1 MNSYLKLFLFFLI
14 STSLYAQDNKSLV
27 AQIGKDKITAKEF
40 ITRYELSP
48 YLPEYRNIDPDSI
61 KYDFLYSMIAERLWA
76 NEAERLGLGSKEKF
90 SFYFKPLEEMFVRD
104 ALFKKEIKDK
114 IRLSADDINSAIMKS
129 QFKLH
134 TQVLSSPDSNN
145 IFSFFKSLESTTNID
160 SLLSITKNI
169 HTNNM
174 EVFLGSL
181 KDEEIEDSLYSLK
194 VNQFTSPIKSEIGW
208 VIFRIKD
215 KVLTPVDLTD
225 KKFIDNMEKTIKDR
239 RIQRRYQ
246 EYLKELLT
254 GIKINISP
262 DLFKELYYKIWDKIK
277 NKKSI
282 NDTTRF
288 FELDEPD
295 MESILSSTTQSKLGS
310 ALFTIDKSPVTL
322 HDFLSQLT
330 FEGFNTDM
338 LDSMVVLTKL
348 NKRVKQFVE
357 EKLITKEGYKQQL
370 NFNSD
375 VRNDLAQ
382 WRQQYLAQLY
392 FNTILDSIQLSEDE
406 VYNYYLNNYMKS
418 SSMAL
423 INIRLISTKNLDE
436 VSKILESLKQ
446 GRDFSEITKE
456 YGKTD
461 SLVNSNGETGL
472 KPALLLGYVGSVA
485 SDLKLNEV
493 YGPIRR
499 NNAYTILQVVE
510 KKEANDSLKL
520 SFNQIKD
527 QIKSEMRWAELK
539 EKLNK
544 ITAKLAENN
553 NVKIYS
559 NVINQI
565 KKTDIPMF
573 VHRLMGFG
581 GRIAGVPLVTP
592 FSGWV
597 KEMNKNALLP

>member
-254 GIKINISP
+254 GIKINIWS
-262 DLFKELYYKIWDKIK
+262 
-277 NKKSI
+277 
-282 NDTTRF
+282 
-288 FELDEPD
+288 
-295 MESILSSTTQSKLGS
+295 
-310 ALFTIDKSPVTL
+310 
-322 HDFLSQLT
+322 
-330 FEGFNTDM
+330 
-338 LDSMVVLTKL
+338 
-348 NKRVKQFVE
+348 
-357 EKLITKEGYKQQL
+357 
-370 NFNSD
+370 
-375 VRNDLAQ
+375 
-382 WRQQYLAQLY
+382 
-392 FNTILDSIQLSEDE
+392 
-406 VYNYYLNNYMKS
+406 
-418 SSMAL
+418 
-423 INIRLISTKNLDE
+423 
-436 VSKILESLKQ
+436 
-446 GRDFSEITKE
+446 
-456 YGKTD
+456 
-461 SLVNSNGETGL
+461 
-472 KPALLLGYVGSVA
+472 
-485 SDLKLNEV
+485 
-493 YGPIRR
+493 
-499 NNAYTILQVVE
+499 
-510 KKEANDSLKL
+510 
-520 SFNQIKD
+520 
-527 QIKSEMRWAELK
+527 
-539 EKLNK
+539 
-544 ITAKLAENN
+544 
-553 NVKIYS
+553 
-559 NVINQI
+559 
-565 KKTDIPMF
+565 
-573 VHRLMGFG
+573 
-581 GRIAGVPLVTP
+581 
-592 FSGWV
+592 
-597 KEMNKNALLP
+597 